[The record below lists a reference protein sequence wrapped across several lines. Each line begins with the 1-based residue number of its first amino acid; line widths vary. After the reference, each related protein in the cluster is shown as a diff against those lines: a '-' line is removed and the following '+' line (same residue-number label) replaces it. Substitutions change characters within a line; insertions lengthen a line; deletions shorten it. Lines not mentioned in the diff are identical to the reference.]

1 MTTKTKSTKSADV
14 FEKKPTFCY
23 QCVAGP
29 DLLTVTVKNGTA
41 IKTEP
46 NFKAADVHPGGG
58 KCCVKAYGLVQKTY
72 NPDRVLTPMKRTNPE
87 KGRAHD
93 PKFVPITWDEA
104 LDLIAEKLN
113 KIQAEGLHDA
123 SGYPKVAAS
132 FGGGGTPTY
141 YMGTFPA
148 YLAAWGAIDL
158 GYGSGQGVKCYH
170 SEHLYGEFWHRAFTV
185 GSDTPRCDYVISL
198 GANLEASAG
207 VAGVWRHASARKRG
221 MKRVQVEPH
230 LSVTG
235 ACSAE
240 WLPVK
245 PKTDAAF
252 LYALLYVLLHEH
264 ETGELDVP
272 FLKHRTASAYLIA
285 PNGFFLRDKKT
296 KQPLVW
302 DLKSKKAVPHD
313 TPDIDPALEGP
324 FKASGIEKGP
334 DDTNWTHKNIEV
346 MTAHDALRAHVKDY
360 TPAWAAEI
368 CDVPE
373 EKIRNIG
380 NEFLSHAKIGETIE
394 IEGETLPF
402 RPVSI
407 VMGKSIT
414 NGWGGYE
421 CCWARTLL
429 NCLVGSLEV
438 PGGTLGTTVRLNR
451 PATSRMASVKLGDDG
466 FMIQPFNPTDKEHW
480 KIQPKSRN
488 AYNTLVPIVGDSPWS
503 QALGP
508 TYLSWL
514 FGDEPPENWPKP
526 TLPEIWFI
534 YRTNPAI
541 SSWDAPKVAERMAKF
556 PFMVAFAYTRDESN
570 HMADILLPEAT
581 DLESNQ
587 LIRMGGTKFIEQ
599 FWNYQGFGLRQKTTE
614 PRGDAMDFSNI
625 ATELAKRTNLLDK
638 YNRAI
643 NKGSAGVRLH
653 GENYD
658 FSLEEDKPYA
668 ADEIWDKVC
677 RAASSELTGGEED
690 HGLDWYQEHGFK
702 FKPFPETQWFLY
714 SKMVEENLRY
724 EMPYQERMLRIGQE
738 LGNRLHENG
747 IKWWDTQL
755 TEYQPLPPWKD
766 FPGIWEKAAVNDGE
780 TLEDYPFWLVT
791 ARSMQYSWGLNAA
804 IPLMNEV
811 AGNVAGHSGIIL
823 NTKRAQELGIAEGD
837 LVEIR
842 SCIRATKGQAFLREG
857 IRPDTALILGQFDH
871 WVTPVAKDFDM
882 PSLNTV
888 APMTMDLTDATGSG
902 ADLVRVSV
910 TKLNGETS

>member
-1 MTTKTKSTKSADV
+1 MTAKPKFGANGA
-14 FEKKPTFCY
+14 EKKATFCY

-41 IKTEP
+41 TECEP
-46 NFKAADVHPGGG
+46 NFEAADVHPGGG

-72 NPDRVLTPMKRTNPE
+72 NPNRILTPMKRTNPN
-87 KGRAHD
+87 KGRDED
-93 PKFVPITWDEA
+93 PGFIEITWDEA
-104 LDLIAEKLN
+104 LDTIADKLN
-113 KIQAEGLHDA
+113 AIRADNLYDK
-123 SGYPKVAAS
+123 SGYARVAAT

-148 YLAAWGAIDL
+148 FLAAWGAIDF
-158 GYGSGQGVKCYH
+158 GYGSGQGIKCYH

-185 GSDTPRCDYVISL
+185 GTDTPRCEFVISL

-207 VAGVWRHASARKRG
+207 VAGVWRHAAARKRG

-235 ACSAE
+235 ACSAQ
-240 WLPVK
+240 WVPVK

-252 LYALLYVLLHEH
+252 MYALIHVLVHEH
-264 ETGELDVP
+264 GTNKLDVS
-272 FLKHRTASAYLIA
+272 FLKQSTAAPYLIG
-285 PNGFFLRDKKT
+285 PNGFYLRDAKSGK
-296 KQPLVW
+296 PLVW
-302 DLKSKKAVPHD
+302 DLKKKRAVVHD
-313 TPDIDPALEGP
+313 TKGIDPALEGT
-324 FKASGIEKGP
+324 FKTAGIERGP
-334 DDTNWTHKNIEV
+334 DEKSWRHKAAKAA
-346 MTAHDALRAHVKDY
+346 TAHELLRAHVKHM

-373 EKIRNIG
+373 DTIRTVG
-380 NEFLSHAKIGETIE
+380 NEFLAHARIGETIE

-402 RPVSI
+402 RPVS
-407 VMGKSIT
+407 VVLGKSVT

-429 NCLVGSLEV
+429 CCLVGALEV

-451 PATSRMASVKLGDDG
+451 PATSRMASVLPGEDG
-466 FMIQPFNPTDKEHW
+466 FMIQPFNPTDKTHW
-480 KIQPKSRN
+480 QAQPKSRN

-514 FGDEPPENWPKP
+514 FQDEAPDNWPEP
-526 TLPEIWFI
+526 TLPDVWFL

-541 SSWDAPKVAERMAKF
+541 SSWDAPKVAERMAAF
-556 PFMVAFAYTRDESN
+556 PFIVGFAYTRDESN

-599 FWNYQGFGLRQKTTE
+599 FWNYQGFGLRQRVVE
-614 PRGDAMDFSNI
+614 PRGNTMDFSDI
-625 ATELAKRTNLLDK
+625 ATELARRTGLLEN

-643 NKGSAGVRLH
+643 NKGSAGVRLK
-653 GENYD
+653 GEKYD
-658 FSLEEDKPYA
+658 FSLDEGQAHK
-668 ADEIWDKVC
+668 ADDIWDKVC
-677 RAASSELTGGEED
+677 RSASAELTDGEED
-690 HGLDWYQEHGFK
+690 DGLDWYQEHGFK

-714 SKMVEENLRY
+714 PTLKKQGLRF
-724 EMPYQERMLRIGQE
+724 EMPYQERLLRIGQE
-738 LGNRLHENG
+738 LGNRLHEKG
-747 IKWWDTQL
+747 VTWWDTQL

-766 FPGIWEKAAVNDGE
+766 FPGFWEKAAVVNGE
-780 TLEDYPFWLVT
+780 RLEDYPFWLLT
-791 ARSMQYSWGLNAA
+791 SRSMQYSWGLNSS
-804 IPLMNEV
+804 IQLMREV
-811 AGNVAGHSGIIL
+811 SGNVAGHAGIII
-823 NTKRAQELGIAEGD
+823 NTGRARELGIEDGD
-837 LVEIR
+837 MVEIK
-842 SCIRATKGQAFLREG
+842 SNLRATKGRAVLREG

-871 WVTPVAKDFDM
+871 WATPVAKDFGM

-888 APMTMDLTDATGSG
+888 SPMTMELTDATGSG
-902 ADLVRVSV
+902 ADLARVAI
-910 TKLNGETS
+910 TRLGGEP